1 MKMKHQLA
9 VGGALFAA
17 VVAMGRVT
25 QAQNAENTKRLDSQE
40 SAFLRSAA
48 QDDIFEERLGQ
59 YAADHAATDQTK
71 QLGRQMAAD
80 HEADLK
86 MIEQLAQDH
95 GVDLTKHDNDL
106 TPQQKAIYDEMTSK
120 SGKNFDKDYTKK
132 VLAEHNRMISLYMR
146 ERDSA
151 ADVGVREYA
160 GKVVP
165 TLESHKKMAADA
177 EKEAWAS

>member
-1 MKMKHQLA
+1 MKHQL
-9 VGGALFAA
+9 VLGGAFLAA
-17 VVAMGRVT
+17 VVGIGSAS

-71 QLGRQMAAD
+71 QLGRQMATD

-95 GVDLTKHDNDL
+95 GLDLTKHDSDL
-106 TPQQKAIYDEMTSK
+106 SPQQKIIYDAMTSK
-120 SGKNFDKDYTKK
+120 AGKDFDKDYTKK
-132 VLAEHNRMISLYMR
+132 MLAEHNRMLSLYQR
-146 ERDSA
+146 ERDHA
-151 ADVGVREYA
+151 ADVAVREYA
-160 GKVVP
+160 GKGV
-165 TLESHKKMAADA
+165 TMIESHKKMAADA

>member
-1 MKMKHQLA
+1 MKRHIAL
-9 VGGALFAA
+9 GGALL
-17 VVAMGRVT
+17 VALISMGPTT

-59 YAADHAATDQTK
+59 YAADHAATDEAK

-86 MIEQLAQDH
+86 VIEQLAQDH
-95 GVDLTKHDNDL
+95 GVDLTKHDSDL
-106 TPQQKAIYDEMTSK
+106 TPGQKAVYDQMTSK
-120 SGKNFDKDYTKK
+120 AGKDFDKDYTKK
-132 VLAEHNRMISLYMR
+132 VLAEHNRLISLYMR
-146 ERDSA
+146 ERDHA
-151 ADVGVREYA
+151 ADVAVREYA
-160 GKVVP
+160 AKAVS

-177 EKEAWAS
+177 EKVAWAS